1 MEKASAIHKLYFKS
15 VRFIKR
21 ESPTILTCVG
31 AVGVVATSI
40 ATAKAATKASKLLES
55 AEEVKG
61 EELTTLEKVNI
72 AGPVYIPAVLFGAAT
87 ITCIF
92 GANVLNKRH
101 QAAMASAYA
110 LLDRSY
116 KEYKTKVNEL
126 YGEDANKLINEEI
139 AKDKYEETDIRVTDG
154 KQLFYDDYSK
164 RYFESTM
171 DDVIWAEY
179 ELNRS
184 LVMQGGVY
192 LNEWYESLDLE
203 PLESYSTFG
212 WSDGMC
218 LDMYWQT
225 WLDFSHAT
233 KVMDDGRECTVIY
246 MLCEPVIDFEYY

>member
-15 VRFIKR
+15 ARFLKR

-31 AVGVVATSI
+31 AVGVVATAV
-40 ATAKAATKASKLLES
+40 ATAKATTKASELLES

-61 EELTTLEKVNI
+61 EELTNLEKVNI
-72 AGPVYIPAVLFGAAT
+72 AGPVYIPAILFGAAT

-92 GANVLNKRH
+92 GANILNKH
-101 QAAMASAYA
+101 QQAAMASAYA

-126 YGEDANKLINEEI
+126 YGEEANKLINEEI
-139 AKDKYEETDIRVTDG
+139 AKDKYEETDIQVTDG

-164 RYFESTM
+164 RYFESTIN
-171 DDVIWAEY
+171 DVLRAEY

-184 LVMQGGVY
+184 LIMQGGVY

-203 PLESYSTFG
+203 PLEGTSTFG
-212 WSDGMC
+212 WSEGMC
-218 LDMYWQT
+218 YDMYWQS

-233 KVMDDGRECTVIY
+233 KVMDDGRECTIIY

>member
-1 MEKASAIHKLYFKS
+1 MEKASAIQKLYFKS
-15 VRFIKR
+15 ARFLKR

-31 AVGVVATSI
+31 AVGVVAT
-40 ATAKAATKASKLLES
+40 AVTTAKATTKASKLLET
-55 AEEVKG
+55 AEEAKG

-87 ITCIF
+87 IGCIF
-92 GANVLNKRH
+92 GANILNKH
-101 QAAMASAYA
+101 QQAAMASAYA

-116 KEYKTKVNEL
+116 KEYKAKVNDL
-126 YGEDANKLINEEI
+126 YGEEANKLISEEI
-139 AKDKYEETDIRVTDG
+139 AKDKYEETDIQVTNG

-184 LVMQGGVY
+184 LVMQGAVY

-203 PLESYSTFG
+203 PLEGASELG
-212 WSDGMC
+212 WSEGVC
-218 LDMYWQT
+218 FDMYWQS

-233 KVMDDGRECTVIY
+233 KVMDDGRECTIIY

>member
-1 MEKASAIHKLYFKS
+1 MEKASAIRKLYFKS
-15 VRFIKR
+15 VRLLKR

-40 ATAKAATKASKLLES
+40 ATAKATTKASKLLES

-92 GANVLNKRH
+92 GANVLNKRQ

-116 KEYKTKVNEL
+116 KEYKAKVNDL
-126 YGEDANKLINEEI
+126 YGEEANKLINEEI
-139 AKDKYEETDIRVTDG
+139 AKDRYEETDIPVTDG

-164 RYFESTM
+164 RYFEATM
-171 DDVIWAEY
+171 DDVLRAEY

-192 LNEWYESLDLE
+192 LDEWYELLDLE
-203 PLESYSTFG
+203 PLEGMSTFG
-212 WSDGMC
+212 WSEGMC
-218 LDMYWQT
+218 FDMYWQS
-225 WLDFSHAT
+225 WLDFSHAP
-233 KVMDDGRECTVIY
+233 KIMDDGRECTTIY

>member
-1 MEKASAIHKLYFKS
+1 MEKASAIQKLYFKS
-15 VRFIKR
+15 ARFLKR

-31 AVGVVATSI
+31 AVGVVATSV
-40 ATAKAATKASKLLES
+40 ATAKATTKASKLLES

-87 ITCIF
+87 IACIF
-92 GANVLNKRH
+92 GANILNKH
-101 QAAMASAYA
+101 QQAAMASAYA

-116 KEYKTKVNEL
+116 KEYKSKVNEL
-126 YGEDANKLINEEI
+126 YGEDASKLVSEEI
-139 AKDKYEETDIRVTDG
+139 AKDKYEETDIQVADG
-154 KQLFYDDYSK
+154 MQLFYDEYSK

-171 DDVIWAEY
+171 DDVLRAQY

-192 LNEWYESLDLE
+192 LNEWYELLDME

-212 WSDGMC
+212 WSADMC
-218 LDMYWQT
+218 FDMYWQT

-233 KVMDDGRECTVIY
+233 KIMDDGRDCTMIY

>member
-1 MEKASAIHKLYFKS
+1 MEKASAIQKLYFKS
-15 VRFIKR
+15 ARFLKR

-31 AVGVVATSI
+31 AVGVVAT
-40 ATAKAATKASKLLES
+40 AVTTAKATTKASKLLES

-87 ITCIF
+87 ISCIF
-92 GANVLNKRH
+92 GANILNKRQ

-116 KEYKTKVNEL
+116 KEYKSKVNEL
-126 YGEDANKLINEEI
+126 YGEDANKLIGEEI
-139 AKDKYEETDIRVTDG
+139 AKDKYEETDIQVTNG

-171 DDVIWAEY
+171 DDVLRAEY
-179 ELNRS
+179 ELNRTM
-184 LVMQGGVY
+184 VMRGGVY
-192 LNEWYESLDLE
+192 LDEWYESLDLE
-203 PLESYSTFG
+203 PLEGTSTFG
-212 WSDGMC
+212 WSEGMC
-218 LDMYWQT
+218 YDMYWQS
-225 WLDFSHAT
+225 WLDFSHTT
-233 KVMDDGRECTVIY
+233 KIMDDGRECNIIY